1 MDEKLWISENFTL
14 YDVQFNEIAYRQGI
28 ANRILDDALIENAR
42 ELASLVLEPVIAD
55 FGPVFITSWYRCEN
69 LEREYQRNTFARWC
83 IKNRKPIREDV
94 WSEFLADKQDHTKAQ
109 CVTLR
114 TQARRMDE
122 LFDFIGKLPTF
133 DVLIHKTHWVSV
145 SVGNSN
151 QRRIIHE

>member
-1 MDEKLWISENFTL
+1 MDETIWISENFTL
-14 YDVQFNEIAYRQGI
+14 YDVQFNEIAHRQGI
-28 ANRILDDALIENAR
+28 ANTITDDALIENAR
-42 ELASLVLEPVIAD
+42 KLADLVLEPILAD
-55 FGPVFITSWYRCEN
+55 FGPVFVTSWYRCEN

-94 WSEFLADKQDHTKAQ
+94 WQEFLADKQDHTKAQ

-114 TQARRMDE
+114 ARDNDA

-133 DVLIHKTHWVSV
+133 DVLVHKTHWVSV
-145 SVGNSN
+145 SIGDFN